1 MSDLRCDR
9 VVELVT
15 DFLEGALDPAEE
27 QDLVEH
33 LNGCDGCSEY
43 VEQYRQAVR
52 TLGGLTTNDAPTL
65 TPEARAALLEVFRGT
80 A

>member
-15 DFLEGALDPAEE
+15 DFLDGALDATTE
-27 QDLVEH
+27 QDVVEH
-33 LNGCDGCSEY
+33 LSGCDGCQDYVAQFQRTVSE
-43 VEQYRQAVR
+43 
-52 TLGGLTTNDAPTL
+52 LGGLPPAALSPQ
-65 TPEARAALLEVFRGT
+65 ARAELLEKFRQG

>member
-15 DFLEGALDPAEE
+15 DFLDGALDAPTE
-27 QDLVEH
+27 QEVVEH
-33 LNGCDGCSEY
+33 LGGCDGCQAY
-43 VEQYRQAVR
+43 VEQFRSTVE
-52 TLGGLTTNDAPTL
+52 TLHGLPPSALSPQ
-65 TPEARAALLEVFRGT
+65 ARAELLEKFRQG